1 MGHMSIIH
9 LIFQKIKDNST
20 QWDRPIPEIKGI
32 AREEKGPSWRA
43 AAGLRFRAMLPP
55 SVAPLSESSRLQE
68 SHLHQRLMIPRPFPW
83 RCSSGL

>member
-32 AREEKGPSWRA
+32 ARKKKAHPG
-43 AAGLRFRAMLPP
+43 GL
-55 SVAPLSESSRLQE
+55 LQG
-68 SHLHQRLMIPRPFPW
+68 
-83 RCSSGL
+83 CGSGLCCPPRLPG